1 MIKFFG
7 IKNVLCRV
15 DPCAACEDKKTLPME
30 IAASRNDGG
39 EMLRLM
45 AEFTEIPDS
54 AKIVELSKLMSL
66 NYEVESE
73 KEQFKN
79 LLGTLPVDLVR
90 EQNTIF

>member
-1 MIKFFG
+1 MAS
-7 IKNVLCRV
+7 KNILCRV
-15 DPCAACEDKKTLPME
+15 DPCAACEDKKTIPME

-39 EMLRLM
+39 EMLKIL

-54 AKIVELSKLMSL
+54 AKLVELSKLMSL
-66 NYEVESE
+66 NCEVESE

-90 EQNTIF
+90 EQNPIF